1 MTASP
6 LLDVAG
12 LNVRYGY
19 VEAVRGISFSV
30 APGEILA
37 LIGANG
43 AGKTSTLSAL
53 SGLTPATG
61 RIAYRGT
68 DISGLG
74 AEKRSGL
81 GIALTPEGR
90 RVFPS
95 LTVAENLLLGGAAHK
110 GKHDPAA
117 KREEML
123 SLFPILKERYHQRAG
138 LLSGGEQQMLAIAR
152 SLMSAPDL
160 LLLDEPSLGLAPQI
174 VDQVFELIV
183 KLNGT
188 GLTILLVEQ
197 NASRALEIAHHALV
211 LANGAVALSGKA
223 SDLLASPEIRAAY
236 LSA

>member
-12 LNVRYGY
+12 LTVRYGY
-19 VEAVRGISFSV
+19 VEAVRGISLSL

-37 LIGANG
+37 LIGSNG

-53 SGLTPATG
+53 AGLVPAAGKITYKD
-61 RIAYRGT
+61 R
-68 DISGLG
+68 DIGALG

-95 LTVAENLLLGGAAHK
+95 LTVAENLLLGGAAHG
-110 GKHDPAA
+110 GKHDMGA

-123 SLFPILKERYHQRAG
+123 TLFPILKERYHQRAG

-183 KLNGT
+183 TLNRT

-197 NASRALEIAHHALV
+197 NASRALEIAHNALV

>member
-1 MTASP
+1 MTSEP

-12 LNVRYGY
+12 LRVRYSY
-19 VEAVRGISFSV
+19 VEAVRDISFSV

-53 SGLTPATG
+53 SGLTAASG
-61 RIAYRGT
+61 RIVYKGT
-68 DISGLG
+68 DISALG
-74 AEKRSGL
+74 AERRSLL
-81 GIALTPEGR
+81 GIAQTPEGR

-95 LTVAENLLLGGAAHK
+95 LTVSENLLLGGAAHRH
-110 GKHDPAA
+110 KHDPAS
-117 KREEML
+117 KREEL
-123 SLFPILKERYHQRAG
+123 LTLFPILKERYHQRAG

-160 LLLDEPSLGLAPQI
+160 LLLDEPSLGLAPQV
-174 VDQVFELIV
+174 VDQVFDLIQ
-183 KLNGT
+183 KLNRT

-197 NASRALEIAHHALV
+197 NASRALEIADHALV
-211 LANGAVALSGKA
+211 LANGAIALSGRA
-223 SDLLASPEIRAAY
+223 SDVLASPDIRAAY

>member
-1 MTASP
+1 MSVP
-6 LLDVAG
+6 DLLEIRG
-12 LNVRYGY
+12 LTVRYGY

-37 LIGANG
+37 LIGSNG

-53 SGLTPATG
+53 AGLTASTG
-61 RIAYRGT
+61 TVKYRGQ
-68 DISGLG
+68 DVSGWSAERLSFAGIS
-74 AEKRSGL
+74 
-81 GIALTPEGR
+81 LTPEGR

-95 LTVAENLLLGGAAHK
+95 LTVSENLLLGGAAHK
-110 GKHDPAA
+110 AKHDPAA
-117 KREEML
+117 RREEML
-123 SLFPILKERYHQRAG
+123 ALFPILRERYHQRAG

-174 VDQVFELIV
+174 VDQVFDLIET
-183 KLNGT
+183 LNRT

-197 NASRALEIAHHALV
+197 NASRALEIADRALV
-211 LANGAVALSGKA
+211 LANGTIALSGDA
-223 SDLLASPEIRAAY
+223 DVLLASPEIRAAY